1 MVSFRNILMT
11 AVFVGLFLQGAR
23 GQYYTSEGELQF
35 RRGFSCDYI
44 VLFTDDIST
53 RRLRVF
59 GSVVYDNLQFLKE
72 DSVFGANYRLTF
84 TLLDDKGEYISSER
98 IDREIVTNDYYLTNS
113 RTEFDWVEA
122 EFDISAGTYKLLLD
136 FLDIDSRATDRIERE
151 VKAANF
157 KKDEILIAGPI
168 LLDTVVVNNDG
179 KVSLKPGV
187 SGSVFDGDECVWVYY
202 EVMSKEHPLELNISY
217 HLIDSKGKERLT
229 GDFKRE
235 LSSPVLRDKFRLNID
250 EFSFDDY
257 QLVIQAKGGK
267 KSASRS
273 KKFRIHWPELPST
286 IRDLDKAIDQLV
298 YIASDR
304 EITRLKEDY
313 EGRRLE
319 MFLDYWTKWGKTE
332 AESFRMMEE
341 YYLRIF
347 EANQYFSE
355 GGWRCDRGHVYI
367 LYGPPEE
374 IDRHPYDLYSKA
386 YEVWYYLQDNRRFY
400 FVDEGGFGDYR
411 LRSPL
416 WQN

>member
-1 MVSFRNILMT
+1 MAILRNILIT
-11 AVFVGLFLQGAR
+11 AFLILVFLQGAR

-35 RRGFSCDYI
+35 RQGFSCDYI

-59 GSVVYDNLQFLKE
+59 GNVVYDNLQFLKQ
-72 DSVFGANYRLTF
+72 DSVFKANYCLTF
-84 TLLDDKGEYISSER
+84 TLLDDKGEYISNER
-98 IDREIVTNDYYLTNS
+98 INREIVTKDYYITNS

-122 EFDISAGTYKLLLD
+122 EFNISAGKYKLLLD
-136 FLDIDSRATDRIERE
+136 FKDIDSRSTDRIEKE
-151 VKAANF
+151 VEAVIF

-168 LLDTVVVNNDG
+168 LLDTVIVNNDG
-179 KVSLKPGV
+179 KVSLRPGI
-187 SGSVFDGDECVWVYY
+187 SGSVFDGDKSIWVYY
-202 EVMSKEHPLELNISY
+202 EVMSKKHPVELNITY
-217 HLIDSKGKERLT
+217 HLIDSKGNERLT
-229 GDFKRE
+229 GDFNRE
-235 LSSPVLRDKFRLNID
+235 LSGPVLRDKFRLNIN
-250 EFSFDDY
+250 EFTFDDY
-257 QLVIQAKGGK
+257 QLVIQVKSGK
-267 KSASRS
+267 NSASRS
-273 KKFRIHWPELPST
+273 KKFRIHWPELPPT
-286 IRDLDKAIDQLV
+286 IRDLDKAINQLV

-304 EITRLKEDY
+304 EITRLQEDY

-319 MFLDYWTKWGKTE
+319 MFLDYWTKWGKND
-332 AESFRMMEE
+332 AESSRMMEE
-341 YYLRIF
+341 YYLRIY

-355 GGWRCDRGHVYI
+355 GGWRCDRGHVYV

-386 YEVWYYLQDNRRFY
+386 YEVWYYLQDNRQFY